1 MYPYANHSWLI
12 SNDKGK
18 LSADPAARLNLG
30 MVTDAVWSD
39 YDGDGWED
47 LLVTRE
53 WNSIAVLKNVS
64 GKELVPQLLSGME
77 EQKGIWYSIATGDF
91 DLDGDE
97 DYIAGNLGENH
108 RFTVSEKYP
117 MGLYAIDIELDGK
130 IDPITTAYWE
140 DPEGIMKEYP
150 VNYFD
155 ELRSQSE
162 YFSKISNN
170 YAGFSYMDINDILNE
185 ALLKRLEFKLEVN
198 TTSSYIIWNDMG
210 KFRWEKL
217 PLQLQVSPI
226 KKVIVNDLNGDKYT
240 DVIFA
245 GNDHTYN
252 IATGYYD
259 ANKGMVLIN
268 KGKNQSFDILT
279 PSKSGILLNGM
290 VESLLFFEGNTPLVV
305 AGINRGKAVVYE
317 YKPPTP
323 F

>member
-1 MYPYANHSWLI
+1 MYPYANYSWLI
-12 SNDKGK
+12 NNDKAK
-18 LSADPAARLNLG
+18 LSVAPAGRLDLG

-53 WNSIAVLKNVS
+53 WNSIAVLKNVN
-64 GKELVPQLLSGME
+64 GKELIPQLLPGME
-77 EQKGIWYSIATGDF
+77 EHKGIWYSITAGDF
-91 DLDGDE
+91 DNDGDE

-117 MGLYAIDIELDGK
+117 MGLYVIDLELDGK

-140 DPEGIMKEYP
+140 DPEGKMKEYP

-155 ELRSQSE
+155 ELRSQSDF
-162 YFSKISNN
+162 FSKISRN
-170 YAGFSYMDINDILNE
+170 YTEFSFMGINDILNE
-185 ALLKRLEFKLEVN
+185 VLLKRLEFKLEVN

-217 PLQLQVSPI
+217 PLPLQVSPI
-226 KKVIVNDLNGDKYT
+226 KKMIVKDLNDDKYL
-240 DVIFA
+240 DVILA

-259 ANKGMVLIN
+259 SNKGIVLIN
-268 KGKNQSFDILT
+268 SGNKRNTGKTTFEVLT
-279 PSKSGILLNGM
+279 PSKSGLLLQGM
-290 VESLLFFEGNTPLVV
+290 IESLIYFEGDTSLIVV
-305 AGINRGKAVVYE
+305 GINRAKATVFE
-317 YKPPTP
+317 HK
-323 F
+323 